1 MPDGSATLIM
11 SKDVDMSSAAP
22 EAQTDQNAT
31 LRRTIGGI
39 LRQHAGSIAAALAL
53 GGVLLISLAQPAG
66 GSYLAALIVTAGGVL
81 FLLYAASRG
90 ERLLR
95 AQEEQ
100 HQAAEAANRRKSE
113 FLSHMSHELR
123 TPLNAILGFSE
134 VMRDGCLGG
143 PDNPKNREYA
153 GDIHY
158 SAQHMLSV
166 VNNILDLAKV
176 ESGKWVM
183 NETEIALDEL
193 LAATQRLAHERANRE
208 QVQLVIRPIPD
219 DVYLHGD
226 QRVLCQALLNLTINA
241 IKFAGPDREVA
252 LGINRGVDGTLEIHV
267 RDGGPGM
274 NADQI
279 ARAMRPFEAPLP
291 DGNGRRKK
299 HDTGLG
305 LPLAAAFAELHGGAL
320 RFDSPAAG
328 GTIARLCLP
337 ADRVRSLARDGAKV
351 AEISR

>member
-1 MPDGSATLIM
+1 MTMRKDLDMGLAAT
-11 SKDVDMSSAAP
+11 P
-22 EAQTDQNAT
+22 EPPAHLSLQAR
-31 LRRTIGGI
+31 LRRMMERHGPAAAAILALAGI
-39 LRQHAGSIAAALAL
+39 LLLIHHALEASLNQGLLFAAALT
-53 GGVLLISLAQPAG
+53 VAG
-66 GSYLAALIVTAGGVL
+66 GIFYLWQGITA
-81 FLLYAASRG
+81 RDQ
-90 ERLLR
+90 RLAR
-95 AQEEQ
+95 QVAECQATAQ
-100 HQAAEAANRRKSE
+100 ANQRKSE

-134 VMRDGCLGG
+134 VIRDGRLDDGHQS
-143 PDNPKNREYA
+143 KNREYA

-183 NETEIALDEL
+183 VEADISLAEL
-193 LAATQRLAHERANRE
+193 LSATQRLANERAMRE
-208 QVQLVIRPIPD
+208 QVRLVVDPVPGDLVIR
-219 DVYLHGD
+219 GD

-241 IKFAGPDREVA
+241 IKFAGTDREVA
-252 LGINRGVDGTLEIHV
+252 LAVDHCADGTLEIRV

-305 LPLAAAFAELHGGAL
+305 LPLAAAFADLHGGAL
-320 RFDSPAAG
+320 IIDSQAG
-328 GTIARLCLP
+328 NGTTARLCLP
-337 ADRVRSLARDGAKV
+337 ADR
-351 AEISR
+351 ISRLKTEAGIGA

>member
-1 MPDGSATLIM
+1 MTM
-11 SKDVDMSSAAP
+11 RKDLDMGLAVTPQPSIAAP
-22 EAQTDQNAT
+22 MPIRDRLGQMAERHGPAAAAI
-31 LRRTIGGI
+31 LALAGI
-39 LRQHAGSIAAALAL
+39 LLLVHLASDTSLHQGFLLAAALVVAGSIFYLWQGITARDQRLAAREAACLAAA
-53 GGVLLISLAQPAG
+53 
-66 GSYLAALIVTAGGVL
+66 
-81 FLLYAASRG
+81 
-90 ERLLR
+90 
-95 AQEEQ
+95 
-100 HQAAEAANRRKSE
+100 AANQRKSE

-134 VMRDGCLGG
+134 VIRDGRMTAND
-143 PDNPKNREYA
+143 PSKNREYA

-183 NETEIALDEL
+183 VEADMALEEL
-193 LAATQRLAHERANRE
+193 LTATQRLANERAMRE
-208 QVQLVIRPIPD
+208 QVQLTLDAIPGDVVI
-219 DVYLHGD
+219 YGD

-241 IKFAGPDREVA
+241 IKFAGTDRQVA
-252 LGINRGVDGTLEIHV
+252 LAAAHGPDGALEIRV

-274 NADQI
+274 NAEQI

-305 LPLAAAFAELHGGAL
+305 LPLAAAFIELHGGAL
-320 RFDSPAAG
+320 IIESEAG
-328 GTIARLCLP
+328 TGTTARLCLP
-337 ADRVRSLARDGAKV
+337 ADRIRQLKTQAGAV
-351 AEISR
+351 A